1 MDWVYDELKKELK
14 EDAAKKVIKDEK
26 DANTLET
33 ETNMLNRMRVIHTD
47 GRSRSIIDD
56 ELRKLNDPEY
66 RKEENKKE
74 EDEQKRL
81 LDKYGYDSMTEFE
94 YDDKEKYDKV
104 FGDDSPYRKKMA
116 PTAKIRQELDARIL
130 AAKFG
135 KAYKPKEEKEQKP
148 VDPFE
153 SDAFKSDA
161 FESDAF
167 ESDAF
172 KSDAFGKKRRRN

>member
-1 MDWVYDELKKELK
+1 
-14 EDAAKKVIKDEK
+14 
-26 DANTLET
+26 
-33 ETNMLNRMRVIHTD
+33 
-47 GRSRSIIDD
+47 
-56 ELRKLNDPEY
+56 
-66 RKEENKKE
+66 
-74 EDEQKRL
+74 
-81 LDKYGYDSMTEFE
+81 MTEFE
-94 YDDKEKYDKV
+94 YDDKKKYDKV

-153 SDAFKSDA
+153 SDAFESDA